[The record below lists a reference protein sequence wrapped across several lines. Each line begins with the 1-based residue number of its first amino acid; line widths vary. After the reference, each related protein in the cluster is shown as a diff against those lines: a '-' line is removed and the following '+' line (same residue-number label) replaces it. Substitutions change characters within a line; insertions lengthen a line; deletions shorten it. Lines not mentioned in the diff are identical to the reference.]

1 MKVLFCCF
9 ALRGKKSEEVPKP
22 FKCSALEDIWPPAQP
37 RTERIP
43 SPKPWGDSAAV
54 RSHLES
60 ASLKIDRPNAG
71 VDGEALPLSGDPPPR
86 NTARWRDRQ
95 QGKHCPAARNPC
107 ASTGGE
113 TKAHPPGSETS
124 QAFSPREPSFSR
136 ETPST
141 LGRVGNCSRSS
152 LQLLRLFPPSLLLGL
167 DPRAVIH
174 CSLCKWSSVEQTA
187 TVIGHI

>member
-1 MKVLFCCF
+1 MREVKARVNDFILKMLNRVIGAGSGLKILTGIFFFWSCELFVNVLFCCF
-9 ALRGKKSEEVPKP
+9 ALKGKKSEEVPKP

-86 NTARWRDRQ
+86 NTARVERSTA
-95 QGKHCPAARNPC
+95 GKALP
-107 ASTGGE
+107 GG
-113 TKAHPPGSETS
+113 TKP
-124 QAFSPREPSFSR
+124 
-136 ETPST
+136 
-141 LGRVGNCSRSS
+141 
-152 LQLLRLFPPSLLLGL
+152 LRLHWRGNKSPPTRKRNLSSFFAEGAKLQ
-167 DPRAVIH
+167 PRNAKH
-174 CSLCKWSSVEQTA
+174 TRPCR
-187 TVIGHI
+187 